1 MWPSLV
7 SRQVPGNCKHQ
18 RELSSHWRPHLYIF
32 NKLVGDWSAF
42 QIIARYCI
50 SVLIKQQNNKNI
62 ISELD
67 IQCRICSS
75 VFVIIIS
82 AWTTTVVMTVES
94 DYSVKSGALRPQ
106 QKIIIITIVDSFF
119 ILGWT
124 EALMIPLEP
133 SKEKLTNLFD
143 LRAFSAHSISFNSPV
158 KTFDI
163 EANVIAMRTQIT

>member
-1 MWPSLV
+1 
-7 SRQVPGNCKHQ
+7 
-18 RELSSHWRPHLYIF
+18 
-32 NKLVGDWSAF
+32 
-42 QIIARYCI
+42 
-50 SVLIKQQNNKNI
+50 
-62 ISELD
+62 
-67 IQCRICSS
+67 
-75 VFVIIIS
+75 
-82 AWTTTVVMTVES
+82 MTVES

-158 KTFDI
+158 NTFDI